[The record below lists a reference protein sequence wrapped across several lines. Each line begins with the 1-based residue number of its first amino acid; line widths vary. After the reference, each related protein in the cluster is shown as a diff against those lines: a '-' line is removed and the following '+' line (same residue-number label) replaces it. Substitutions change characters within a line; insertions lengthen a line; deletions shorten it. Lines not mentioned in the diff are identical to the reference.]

1 MPQYIEFVPLKRDFF
16 KGPLQVPGQ
25 RRLEL
30 EKMVLECE
38 KKKLN
43 LAMLEEKQTVIQE
56 ELTTLRSTIGKKI

>member
-1 MPQYIEFVPLKRDFF
+1 M
-16 KGPLQVPGQ
+16 PGQ